1 MFYELLQLAIGNLG
15 RARARLIMTSA
26 GVLVGTSAV
35 ILLIALTIGLQQA
48 AEASIGSDAS
58 LTEIQ
63 VFPNYDRR
71 SGSSDNIPQL
81 NNEAVRAFWQIPGVS
96 VVIPMLNLEGGELQ
110 SGDYQGYAYPMAGVD
125 PNLLP
130 YMGLQTQ
137 VGQLSLQPGQMLAG
151 ARVGD
156 NFYDPEATNEEWQP
170 IQVDVMENPPRL
182 LLYQMG
188 GEGTSTRR
196 IDMNITGLLA
206 EGTSNYDYGFLLP
219 IQDVITYNEWI
230 TGQDFDPEN
239 FVYGQITVR
248 ASSRETANA
257 VSEAIRELGYG
268 TGGMGE
274 YLNALNS
281 YFTTMRIMLGGIG
294 GVALLVAAFGV
305 ANTMMMAILERT
317 REIGLMK
324 AIGATNRDVLTVFL
338 IEAGLVGLAGGLAGV
353 GLSLLLQ
360 NIINQAMQNL
370 SSEGGGGGG
379 FLPLDPSQIGGNL
392 VIIPTE
398 LIVAAI
404 ILAVLVGVVAG
415 FYPAM
420 RAAQLP
426 PVTALKQE

>member
-63 VFPNYDRR
+63 VYPNYDRR
-71 SGSSDNIPQL
+71 SASENVPQL
-81 NNEAVRAFWQIPGVS
+81 NNDAVRAFWQISGVA
-96 VVIPMLNLEGGELQ
+96 VVIPMLNLQGGELQ
-110 SGDYQGYAYPMAGVD
+110 SDDYQGYAYPIAGVD

-137 VGQLSLQPGQMLAG
+137 VGQLSLQPGQVLAG
-151 ARVGD
+151 GLMGD
-156 NFYDPEATNEEWQP
+156 NFYDPEASGDDWQP
-170 IQVDVMENPPRL
+170 IQVNVIENPPRM

-188 GEGTSTRR
+188 GEGSTTRK
-196 IDMNITGLLA
+196 IDLNISGLLS
-206 EGTSNYDYGFLLP
+206 EGNSNYDYGLLMP
-219 IQDVITYNEWI
+219 IQDVISYNEWI
-230 TGQDFDPEN
+230 TGQKFDPET
-239 FVYGQITVR
+239 FVYDQITVR
-248 ASSRETANA
+248 ATSRETANS
-257 VSEAIRELGYG
+257 VSDAIRELGYG
-268 TGGMGE
+268 TGGMGD
-274 YLNALNS
+274 YLNSLNS

-338 IEAGLVGLAGGLAGV
+338 IEAGLVGLTGGLAGV
-353 GLSLLLQ
+353 GLSLILQ
-360 NIINQAMQNL
+360 NVINQAMLNI
-370 SSEGGGGGG
+370 SSEGGGGG

-392 VIIPTE
+392 VVIPTE

-404 ILAVLVGVVAG
+404 ILAVMVGVVAG